1 MNRLATPIAAAL
13 LCATPATAQELIGF
27 DLDSFGSTV
36 LSRKQFAGDAIPE
49 AAFGAYNNEFIS
61 TYSAKSIFASI
72 GRSVGRLDVATD
84 NGVFPCTAFLVADDL
99 IMTNN
104 HCVPG
109 ILDDDRA
116 NASSIV
122 GVRFIMGYTQEGVSE
137 GTTSF
142 LVDPAP
148 VETSKP
154 LDYTVLRILGDA
166 PGRDYGTLQLAAA
179 TPVDND
185 PYWIIG
191 HPMGE
196 AQRISREKCRAN
208 APALS
213 AGKLLHTC
221 DTLPGN
227 SGSPVI
233 DATSRQVIGLHHAGS
248 ARNSINYAIP
258 MAEILANS
266 TVLSAATGTAPAA
279 GAPDKNDFG
288 RLSDALAIE
297 DESERRAAL
306 ETLVAEAPG
315 TPAARTA
322 NQILATMRPPPAPK
336 PLQPEPTQADRMA
349 ADANVQRCD
358 SLAGDRFHP
367 DRASGLMLA
376 EGAVF
381 EEIEPAPAIS
391 ACLSALETFPDH
403 PRMTAFLGEALS
415 AAERYDEAF
424 AAYRTAALAGDAIG
438 EAGLGVAYLW
448 GLGTKADPAQAR
460 DWFTKSATRGHPI
473 AKTGLGVIY
482 QYGQGTPAD
491 PARALALFQEAADA
505 GYHGAQDQLGDLY
518 LAGTII
524 EQSDKAA
531 ADWYEKA
538 AAQGNAGAQYNL
550 GLLYLEGRGVQKSS
564 ATGARL
570 LRAAADQDQT
580 DAQMALGNLY
590 LSGLGVT
597 QSDDE
602 AARWFKAAAD
612 QNHPGALFG
621 LAWLAEQGRSLPH
634 DPAEA
639 ARLYIASLKA
649 GSDWPVTRDST
660 DWSRDTARALQKA
673 LATEGVYSGATDGRI
688 GKLTQEAMRRLL
700 P

>member
-1 MNRLATPIAAAL
+1 MERLATLTAVAL
-13 LCATPATAQELIGF
+13 FCAVPATAQDLVGF
-27 DLDSFGSTV
+27 DLDSFGRTV
-36 LSRKQFAGDAIPE
+36 LSRKQFGGDMIPE
-49 AAFGAYNNEFIS
+49 VAAGAYNNEFIS

-116 NASSIV
+116 KASTIV
-122 GVRFIMGYTQEGVSE
+122 GVRFVMGYTQEGVTE

-154 LDYTVLRILGDA
+154 LDYTVLRILGDS
-166 PGRDYGTLQLAAA
+166 PGREFGTLQLASA

-213 AGKLLHTC
+213 DGQLLHTC

-233 DATSRQVIGLHHAGS
+233 DATTRQVIGLHHAGS

-258 MAEILANS
+258 MAQILANS
-266 TVLSAATGTAPAA
+266 TVLTAAAGPAPAPESPESRA
-279 GAPDKNDFG
+279 FS
-288 RLSDALAIE
+288 RLSDALDLA
-297 DESERRAAL
+297 DDDARRAAL
-306 ETLVAEAPG
+306 ESLVTESPDTA
-315 TPAARTA
+315 AARTA
-322 NQILATMRPPPAPK
+322 SRLIAAMQPPPPPAPS
-336 PLQPEPTQADRMA
+336 LADRMA
-349 ADANVQRCD
+349 ADADVQACD
-358 SLAGDRFHP
+358 RLAGDRFHP
-367 DRASGLMLA
+367 DRDSGLMLA
-376 EGAVF
+376 KGIVF
-381 EEIEPAPAIS
+381 EAIDPEPAIA

-403 PRMTAFLGEALS
+403 PRMAAFLGEALS
-415 AAERYDEAF
+415 AAERLDDSF

-438 EAGLGVAYLW
+438 QAGLGISYLW
-448 GLGTKADPAQAR
+448 GLGTDPDPAQAR
-460 DWFTKSATRGHPI
+460 DWLEKSAAQGHPI
-473 AKTGLGVIY
+473 AKTALGVIY
-482 QYGQGTPAD
+482 QYGQGVTAD
-491 PARALALFQEAADA
+491 PDRALKFYQQGADA

-518 LAGTII
+518 LAGDIVP
-524 EQSDKAA
+524 QSDKTAA
-531 ADWYEKA
+531 EWFEKS
-538 AAQGNAGAQYNL
+538 AAQGNASAQFNL
-550 GLLYLEGRGVQKSS
+550 GQLYMLGNGVEKSD
-564 ATGARL
+564 ARAVRL
-570 LRAAADQDQT
+570 YRDAAEQDFS
-580 DAQMALGNLY
+580 DAQLALGNMY
-590 LSGLGVT
+590 LWGRGVT
-597 QSDDE
+597 QSETE
-602 AARWFKAAAD
+602 AARWYKTAMDNNNA
-612 QNHPGALFG
+612 GAMFALG
-621 LAWLAEQGRSLPH
+621 WLTEQGRGVAA

-649 GSDWPVTRDST
+649 GSDWSLNREST
-660 DWSRDTARALQKA
+660 DWVPDTARALQQA
-673 LATEGVYSGATDGRI
+673 LAAEGVYSGATDGRI
-688 GKLTQEAMRRLL
+688 GKLTQDAMRRLL
-700 P
+700 PQ